1 MSQRYHS
8 LARHFPTFFTALP
21 RLPLGLI
28 PFAFSQFIL
37 IEALTRNGW
46 IEVFGR
52 WLVIAS
58 GGKMFPAIW
67 LVGIM
72 GVILCNIAGT
82 NIGATIFLTKII
94 HQAGFDVSTQRAAAI
109 ALAVAS
115 NIGAVSFTFSA
126 SLAGLLWV
134 TILKQKSIKVKQWE
148 FAKWNSLPLLFMT
161 GVGLAIVSAEMAVLY
176 D

>member
-1 MSQRYHS
+1 
-8 LARHFPTFFTALP
+8 
-21 RLPLGLI
+21 
-28 PFAFSQFIL
+28 
-37 IEALTRNGW
+37 
-46 IEVFGR
+46 
-52 WLVIAS
+52 
-58 GGKMFPAIW
+58 MFPAIW

-94 HQAGFDVSTQRAAAI
+94 HQAGFDVSTERAAAI